1 MKLHL
6 FLFLF
11 MASRLLY
18 AQAVIITEIFADP
31 TPSRGLPEREYLEI
45 FNRSPVRIALSG
57 YTLTYGTVRAVFPAA
72 FIEPGEHVLV
82 CRNSYVQEFSA
93 AGKVIGLSNLS
104 LNNTGA
110 TLTLSGP
117 GENETHRVSYSGGWY
132 TPGRSEG
139 YSLEMID
146 TAYPCRGKDNWQST
160 QAEQG
165 GTPGKP
171 NSISR
176 ANPDLAPPRLLHH
189 DLQDNQLLLFFDEIL
204 SSVFAENPVNFEII
218 GALTVVTQAAFRDE
232 SREAVVLT
240 LDSPAPPA
248 AELKIYSAEDCS
260 GNTSPDI
267 TVIFETLPD
276 PPSGAIRLSEVLFN
290 PLPGG
295 HDFVEVYNTSE
306 QHFNLKNWQLARLN
320 AEGEPTGHTRISSTQ
335 TVLAGNSH
343 LAFSPDP
350 AFLKEH
356 YRVTGEIRE
365 VKGLPAYNID
375 AGTVLLL
382 KPDSTVADRFTY
394 SEKMHASLI
403 HHAKGVSLEK
413 VSFQPQHNLWV
424 SASSDAGYA
433 TPGAPNSRRE
443 SDAVTPLF
451 VAEPLVFHP
460 DTDTPATW
468 LTYRLDEGEIYAAI
482 TVLDKHGRA
491 VRTLTRN
498 HLMGTHGKIAWDGTD
513 EQGRLLPHGY
523 YAFMIRVFGTG
534 LNGTFYAKT
543 VIGIRP

>member
-45 FNRSPVRIALSG
+45 FNRSPARIALSG

-93 AGKVIGLSNLS
+93 VGKVIGLSNLL
-104 LNNTGA
+104 LNNNGA
-110 TLTLSGP
+110 TLTLSAP
-117 GENETHRVSYSGGWY
+117 GGNEEHRVSYSGEWY

-160 QAEQG
+160 LAEQG

-171 NSISR
+171 NSVSR
-176 ANPDLAPPRLLHH
+176 ANPDLTPPRLLHH
-189 DLQDNQLLLFFDEIL
+189 DLQENRLLLVFDEIL
-204 SSVFAENPVNFEII
+204 NSTFAENPGNFELI
-218 GALTVVTQAAFRDE
+218 GAPAVVTKATFRDE

-240 LDSPAPPA
+240 LDAPAPPA
-248 AELKIYSAEDCS
+248 AELKIYGAEDCS
-260 GNTSPDI
+260 GNTAPDI
-267 TVIFETLPD
+267 TVLFETLSD
-276 PPSGAIRLSEVLFN
+276 PPPGAIRLSEVLFN

-295 HDFVEVYNTSE
+295 HDFVEVCNTSG
-306 QHFNLKNWQLARLN
+306 QRFNLKNWQLARLD
-320 AEGEPTGHTRISSTQ
+320 AAGEVAGHTRISTTQ

-343 LAFSPDP
+343 MAFSPDP

-356 YRVTGEIRE
+356 YPVTGDIRK
-365 VKGLPAYNID
+365 VPALPAYNND

-403 HHAKGVSLEK
+403 HQAKGVSLEK
-413 VSFQPQHNLWV
+413 VSFQPQNDVWV

-443 SDAVTPLF
+443 SDAVTPF
-451 VAEPLVFHP
+451 FAAEPLVFHP
-460 DTDTPATW
+460 DTEAPATW
-468 LTYRLDEGEIYAAI
+468 LTYRLAEGEAYAAI

-491 VRTLTRN
+491 VRTLARN
-498 HLMGTHGKIAWDGTD
+498 HLLGTHGKIAWDGTD
-513 EQGRLLPHGY
+513 EQGRLLPPGY
-523 YAFMIRVFGTG
+523 YAFVIRVFGTR